1 MRFKLQLDFPDDAP
15 PDWMKQMP
23 LEIQIAIKMFKLD
36 SCSTFANMTNPLI
49 EIGET
54 LLIGRDITGFK
65 MDPAKKASTL
75 AWLQDSPSSPD
86 IPIKSEEIICV
97 HRIILQYVSDEG
109 VPSIEDTA
117 FVSARSL
124 LNKATTLS
132 SKLNNL
138 KQSLQKVSKVLKGF
152 NILLDETMKR
162 LDNLKETFDTAI
174 KAENIKVNAE
184 VKPENIKVEPDIY
197 LNSHS

>member
-1 MRFKLQLDFPDDAP
+1 MCSQDVFWITVRLSWRCTSWLDEADASG
-15 PDWMKQMP
+15 DTNCRQDVQTCF
-23 LEIQIAIKMFKLD
+23 LFHICKLD
-36 SCSTFANMTNPLI
+36 NPLI

-97 HRIILQYVSDEG
+97 HRIILQYVSDEE

-117 FVSARSL
+117 FVLARSL
-124 LNKATTLS
+124 LNKATTLFS
-132 SKLNNL
+132 QLNDL
-138 KQSLQKVSKVLKGF
+138 KQSLQKVLKVLKGF
-152 NILLDETMKR
+152 NIPLDETMKG
-162 LDNLKETFDTAI
+162 LNNLKETFDTAI
-174 KAENIKVNAE
+174 KAKNI
-184 VKPENIKVEPDIY
+184 
-197 LNSHS
+197 